1 MSNDCVP
8 NARVYLEI
16 KGKFAQIFFDQ
27 PTARNA
33 MTQAMYEQLRSI
45 CIELNQNARIR
56 AVILR
61 GIGGKSFVSG
71 SDIAQFTAFKDG
83 EDGIRYEKLID
94 HYLGPL
100 QELSM
105 PTIAVIDGL
114 AVGGGLAIASLCDF
128 RIATPTA
135 KFGVPIARTLG
146 NTLSPTNISWLV
158 AHLGVAIVKRM
169 LLLAELIPASELC
182 TQGFVY
188 KTGEQD
194 QLEQMAFDLA
204 EQLSVLAPIT
214 QKASKQ
220 MIARIIHHS
229 LPDCSDL
236 IKEVYG
242 STDFKEGVSSFLAGK
257 PAQWQGR

>member
-1 MSNDCVP
+1 MNA
-8 NARVYLEI
+8 NARVYVEI
-16 KGKFAQIFFDQ
+16 KGKFAHLFFDQ
-27 PTARNA
+27 PAARNA
-33 MTQAMYEQLRSI
+33 MTQEMYEQLRSI
-45 CIELNQNARIR
+45 CLELNQNSQIR

-83 EDGIRYEKLID
+83 EDGVRYEKLID

-100 QELSM
+100 QQLSM
-105 PTIAVIDGL
+105 PSIAVIDGL

-128 RIATPTA
+128 RISTPTA

-146 NTLSPTNISWLV
+146 NTLSPSNIAWLV

-169 LLLAELIPASELC
+169 LLLAELIPASELH

-188 KTGEQD
+188 KIGEQE
-194 QLEQMAFDLA
+194 QLEQMALDLA
-204 EQLSVLAPIT
+204 EQLSALAPVT

-220 MIARIIHHS
+220 IMARVIHHS

-236 IKEVYG
+236 IREVYG
-242 STDFKEGVSSFLAGK
+242 SSDFKDGVRSFLAGV
-257 PAQWQGR
+257 PAQWKGK

>member
-1 MSNDCVP
+1 MSTNP
-8 NARVYLEI
+8 NVSARVYQEI
-16 KGKFAQIFFDQ
+16 RGKFAYIFFDQ

-33 MTQAMYEQLRSI
+33 MTQAMYEQLRTI
-45 CIELNQNARIR
+45 CLELNQNSTIR

-83 EDGIRYEKLID
+83 EDGVHYEQQID
-94 HYLGPL
+94 YFLGPL
-100 QELSM
+100 QQLSM

-128 RIATPTA
+128 RIASPNA

-169 LLLAELIPASELC
+169 LLLAELIPAAEL
-182 TQGFVY
+182 QAHGFVY
-188 KTGEQD
+188 QTAEQD
-194 QLEQMAFDLA
+194 QLEQMAYNLA

-220 MIARIIHHS
+220 IMARVINNT

-236 IKEVYG
+236 IREVYG
-242 STDFKEGVSSFLAGK
+242 SSDFKEGVSSFLAGK
-257 PAQWQGR
+257 PANWEGK

>member
-1 MSNDCVP
+1 MNA
-8 NARVYLEI
+8 NARVYVEI
-16 KGKFAQIFFDQ
+16 KGKFAHLFFDQ
-27 PTARNA
+27 PAARNA
-33 MTQAMYEQLRSI
+33 MTQEMYEQLRSI
-45 CIELNQNARIR
+45 CLELNQNSQIR

-83 EDGIRYEKLID
+83 EDGVRYEKLID

-100 QELSM
+100 QQLSM
-105 PTIAVIDGL
+105 PSIAVIDGL

-146 NTLSPTNISWLV
+146 NTLSPSNIAWLV
-158 AHLGVAIVKRM
+158 AHLGVAIIKRM
-169 LLLAELIPASELC
+169 LLLAELIPASELH

-188 KTGEQD
+188 KIGEQE
-194 QLEQMAFDLA
+194 QLEQMALDLA
-204 EQLSVLAPIT
+204 EQLSALAPVT

-220 MIARIIHHS
+220 IMARVIHHS

-236 IKEVYG
+236 IREVYG
-242 STDFKEGVSSFLAGK
+242 SSDFKDGVRSFLAGE
-257 PAQWQGR
+257 PAQWKGK